1 MKTSRPRGMWRKS
14 FSTLENSTLP
24 HWQFSWIFFF
34 GDFSIL
40 RISRFVFVLEGFTL
54 IAPSF
59 NGKCSGQFGHF
70 GKWWPV
76 ARVQV
81 PIKFYFHGNLK
92 VVKIAQNGRR
102 FLTANLVNS
111 ISTNA
116 FELWWWNLAH
126 SLVLESSTFPPNFTA
141 IGRQT
146 FKRDANN
153 HLARH
158 WVRRCR
164 LIQINFKKKWNSIQ
178 FVNKWWSIEK

>member
-1 MKTSRPRGMWRKS
+1 MKRADPAECGENHFQLWRIRHCRIGK
-14 FSTLENSTLP
+14 
-24 HWQFSWIFFF
+24 FSWIFLATFRF
-34 GDFSIL
+34 WEFQ
-40 RISRFVFVLEGFTL
+40 SRFVFVLEGFTL

-81 PIKFYFHGNLK
+81 PIKFYFDG
-92 VVKIAQNGRR
+92 ICCENGRR

-111 ISTNA
+111 ISTNV